1 MVFKKLHKNKFIN
14 FILII
19 LVLAII
25 SYFFINYYFKKQ
37 EGLTNKNDKCKKG
50 CEIPKDK
57 CCTGNQFV
65 NMKTGSSMDFP
76 VCTNY
81 SNNSLDY
88 CQVDS
93 DCKSCKPF
101 VCDDSSTCGPDNHLK
116 PFTPCEGTTYGC
128 CPDGVT
134 ISNKTGSNCNNI
146 NNNNNNNNNNKNNNN
161 NIGGCQGTRYGCCP
175 DGITASNNSGS
186 NCPCKPGDLGC
197 DPSTY
202 GPSNQP
208 KGNKWSKIGQ
218 KVGKEIA
225 DGFSLDKTEKKKKKN
240 NNHYDH
246 SSENSNI
253 FNQWGNDISN
263 FGSNMSNDISNFGSN
278 MSNDISNIGS
288 NVSNDI
294 SNFGSSV
301 TNDISNVGNNLMN
314 MF

>member
-19 LVLAII
+19 LVLGII

-37 EGLTNKNDKCKKG
+37 EGLTNKNNKCKKG

-57 CCTGNQFV
+57 CCSGNQFV
-65 NMKTGSSMDFP
+65 NMNNGSSMDFP

-101 VCDDSSTCGPDNHLK
+101 VCDDSSSCGPDNHLG
-116 PFTPCEGTTYGC
+116 PITPCEETTHGC
-128 CPDGVT
+128 CPDGIT
-134 ISNKTGSNCNNI
+134 KSNKTGSNCNNSSNNKNNKNNK
-146 NNNNNNNNNNKNNNN
+146 NNNNNNNNNN
-161 NIGGCQGTRYGCCP
+161 NIGGCEGTRYGCCP
-175 DGITASNNSGS
+175 DGVTASNNSGS

-202 GPSNQP
+202 GPSSEP
-208 KGNKWSKIGQ
+208 KGNKWSKIGK

-225 DGFSLDKTEKKKKKN
+225 DGFSLDKTEKKNKK
-240 NNHYDH
+240 HHHHHHDH

-253 FNQWGNDISN
+253 FNQWGDDISN
-263 FGSNMSNDISNFGSN
+263 FGNDLRHAFDDATGYAH
-278 MSNDISNIGS
+278 GY
-288 NVSNDI
+288 
-294 SNFGSSV
+294 
-301 TNDISNVGNNLMN
+301 
-314 MF
+314 

>member
-19 LVLAII
+19 LVLGII

-37 EGLTNKNDKCKKG
+37 EGLTNKNNKCKKG

-57 CCTGNQFV
+57 CCSGNQFK
-65 NMKTGSSMDFP
+65 NMNLGTSMDFP
-76 VCTNY
+76 VCTNT
-81 SNNSLDY
+81 SNSSPDY

-93 DCKSCKPF
+93 DCESCKPF
-101 VCDDSSTCGPDNHLK
+101 VCNESPNCGPDNHLG

-128 CPDGVT
+128 CDDGFT
-134 ISNKTGSNCNNI
+134 ASNEKGSNCGKS
-146 NNNNNNNNNNKNNNN
+146 NNNNNNNNSNNNS
-161 NIGGCQGTRYGCCP
+161 NIGGCQGTRFGCCPDGVTPSNSSGSNCGNIGGCEGTRYGCCP
-175 DGITASNNSGS
+175 DGVTASNNSGS

-202 GPSNQP
+202 GPSSQP
-208 KGNKWSKIGQ
+208 KGNKWSKIGK

-225 DGFSLDKTEKKKKKN
+225 DGFSLDKTEKKNKK
-240 NNHYDH
+240 HHHHHHHDH

-263 FGSNMSNDISNFGSN
+263 FGNELRHSFDDATGYAH
-278 MSNDISNIGS
+278 GY
-288 NVSNDI
+288 
-294 SNFGSSV
+294 
-301 TNDISNVGNNLMN
+301 
-314 MF
+314 

>member
-19 LVLAII
+19 LVLSII

-37 EGLTNKNDKCKKG
+37 EGLTNKNNKCKKG

-57 CCTGNQFV
+57 CCAGNKFV
-65 NMKTGSSMDFP
+65 NMNNGSSMDFP

-81 SNNSLDY
+81 SNNSLEF

-93 DCKSCKPF
+93 DCSGCKPF
-101 VCDDSSTCGPDNHLK
+101 VCDESSTCGTDNHLG
-116 PFTPCEGTTYGC
+116 PFTPCEGTTNGC
-128 CPDGVT
+128 CPDGIT
-134 ISNKTGSNCNNI
+134 KSNKTGSNCNNSC
-146 NNNNNNNNNNKNNNN
+146 NNKNSNNG
-161 NIGGCQGTRYGCCP
+161 NISGCQGTRYGCCP
-175 DGITASNNSGS
+175 DGVTASNSSGS

-202 GPSNQP
+202 EPSSEP
-208 KGNKWSKIGQ
+208 KGNKWLKIGK

-225 DGFSLDKTEKKKKKN
+225 DGFSLDKTEKKNKKH
-240 NNHYDH
+240 HYHHDH

-263 FGSNMSNDISNFGSN
+263 FGNELRHSFDDATGYVR
-278 MSNDISNIGS
+278 GY
-288 NVSNDI
+288 
-294 SNFGSSV
+294 
-301 TNDISNVGNNLMN
+301 
-314 MF
+314 